1 MNTISIFLDRVQ
13 MLSNSIIPNE
23 YKEDQ
28 TLAILNDYFNLE
40 DLINILNE
48 YIDTLNCII
57 NGSPRLRE

>member
-23 YKEDQ
+23 YKEDL